1 MFGFGA
7 RELTKTE
14 KEMFSKWTQTYGYDL
29 DIIRIAYDI
38 MINSI
43 QKPVPKYA
51 DKIIEKWYS
60 EGLRTLSDIE
70 NYENNKKDAPK
81 DNGEVQKSYEIDDF
95 FDAALKRSFKDLK

>member
-1 MFGFGA
+1 MFT
-7 RELTKTE
+7 R
-14 KEMFSKWTQTYGYDL
+14 WTQTYGYDT

-38 MINSI
+38 TVNAI

-60 EGLRTLSDIE
+60 EGLRTLADIE
-70 NYENNKKDAPK
+70 AFESKKKDMPK

-95 FDAALKRSFKDLK
+95 FAAALNRSLKDLK